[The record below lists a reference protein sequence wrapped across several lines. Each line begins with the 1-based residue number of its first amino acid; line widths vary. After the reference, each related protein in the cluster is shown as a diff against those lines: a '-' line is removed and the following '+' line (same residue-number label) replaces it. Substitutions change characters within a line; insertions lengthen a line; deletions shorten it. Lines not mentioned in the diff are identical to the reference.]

1 MKPCNTKKYLDLF
14 PFLLIIAFFLLL
26 ILTGCGSKEFIKE
39 QEITV
44 IPAPII
50 AELPTAD
57 YGSYIQGLQL
67 RDTDT
72 VIDVRYYPIEKR
84 IYVMAKPDTIRV
96 IYPDT
101 VKQTITKIQEV
112 SWWEKLGY
120 MFFGCILVIVFII
133 IIKAKLF

>member
-14 PFLLIIAFFLLL
+14 PLLLIIAFFLLL
-26 ILTGCGSKEFIKE
+26 ILTGCGSKEVIKE

-72 VIDVRYYPIEKR
+72 VINVRYYPIEKQ

-96 IYPDT
+96 VYPDT
-101 VKQTITKIQEV
+101 VKQTITNVQEV

-120 MFFGCILVIVFII
+120 MFFGCILVVIFLI
-133 IIKAKLF
+133 IIKMKLF